1 MVKRCGPG
9 FNSVLSPLLCCFLKG
24 TLKWDFLDIYL
35 TTDFESVISERHQ
48 VWGIHFFW
56 NCLKFNV
63 DFKNAKTSSE
73 KNSCF
78 WDNCIWIGCL
88 KLSLL
93 RKKRLLSAVN
103 MSTNILKTLHV
114 TKRDFFQLTCLRS
127 NQ

>member
-1 MVKRCGPG
+1 MVKVVWSRFQQCFVPLTVLLLERYSEMGLFRHLFNHG
-9 FNSVLSPLLCCFLKG
+9 FRVRN
-24 TLKWDFLDIYL
+24 
-35 TTDFESVISERHQ
+35 SERHQ